1 MMTMLRKIGQRT
13 LGPLLVG
20 TLLLGA
26 DCSSVGGP
34 AGQQVVFYVD
44 TGFGQG
50 ISATTMDVVDLGVPG
65 LYNLSDQ
72 SVRLTAVTLVSAP
85 KPVHIR
91 SVTAY
96 VLPPWGALGL
106 GHGNLL
112 RLCRKSDRPYP
123 VTAAVT
129 QPHSEPR
136 WEVVIAFTIT
146 KPGRY
151 YLGRAKISYTAN
163 GQQGW
168 QYQNLFAT
176 ITVQAARPGTKPRFD
191 GCL

>member
-1 MMTMLRKIGQRT
+1 MRKIGRRT
-13 LGPLLVG
+13 LGPLLAG
-20 TLLLGA
+20 TLLLA
-26 DCSSVGGP
+26 VDCPSVAGP
-34 AGQQVVFYVD
+34 VGEQVVFYVA

-50 ISATTMDVVDLGVPG
+50 ISATTNDVVDLGVPG
-65 LYNLSDQ
+65 LYNLSDR

-85 KPVHIR
+85 KPVRIR

-96 VLPPWGALGL
+96 EIPPWGALGL

-112 RLCRKSDRPYP
+112 RRCQKADRPYP

-129 QPHSEPR
+129 PPHAEPR
-136 WEVVIAFTIT
+136 WEVVIAFTVAR
-146 KPGRY
+146 PGWY
-151 YLGRAKISYTAN
+151 YLGRAKISYTTN
-163 GQQGW
+163 GQPGW

-176 ITVQAARPGTKPRFD
+176 ITVRAARPGTKPRFD